1 MSEITNT
8 GSARNFVQ
16 ELDMSDYLVETE
28 LFPRDVLEA
37 YSAWNLEKDITPE
50 QQQHFSALRGGGQG
64 DYRDGIQAK
73 IANVVDC
80 LSRFPESK
88 RAVITV
94 SNEPTPSHESD
105 DAAKCMRELQ
115 LYFDEQGSL
124 SSTVFFRAQAALIF
138 PKNIHFIGSLMNEVA
153 SQLPGKPSL
162 GTLFYLATILV
173 SDRE

>member
-1 MSEITNT
+1 MKT
-8 GSARNFVQ
+8 
-16 ELDMSDYLVETE
+16 
-28 LFPRDVLEA
+28 
-37 YSAWNLEKDITPE
+37 
-50 QQQHFSALRGGGQG
+50 
-64 DYRDGIQAK
+64 K

-88 RAVITV
+88 RAVITI

-105 DAAKCMRELQ
+105 DAAKCMRVLQ
-115 LYFDEQGSL
+115 LYCDEQGNL
-124 SSTVFFRAQAALIF
+124 CGTVFFRVQAALIF
-138 PKNIHFIGSLMNEVA
+138 SKNIHFIGSLMDEVA